1 MQPWKL
7 EEDRVN
13 NDAKSK
19 VKQLRIPKLFLDLLS
34 EFDKIKI
41 SKLVVP

>member
-19 VKQLRIPKLFLDLLS
+19 VKQLKDSKLFWICYQG
-34 EFDKIKI
+34 DKIKI